1 MYEVRVLPDGRFA
14 ADQREQI
21 VVELRRRAGDD
32 GIGVVVHGR
41 PSTSE
46 TLAPASAASSP
57 PAAAWMADVQKRTY
71 AATRPDAT

>member
-1 MYEVRVLPDGRFA
+1 MVGSLPTSASRSWWSS
-14 ADQREQI
+14 
-21 VVELRRRAGDD
+21 
-32 GIGVVVHGR
+32 GVALATMESEWIVHGR

>member
-21 VVELRRRAGDD
+21 VVEL
-32 GIGVVVHGR
+32 GVALATMESEWIVHGR